1 MKIAMVSEHA
11 SPLAVL
17 GGADGGGQNVHVD
30 ALARALAR
38 RGHDLVVHTR
48 RDSARLPPRVRLDPG
63 VSVHHVSAGPA
74 RPTPKDELL
83 PYMATFAEELAAEWR
98 AAPPDLVHAH
108 FWMSG
113 LASVAAAA
121 ELGVPFVVTF
131 HALGSQKR
139 RHQGTAD
146 TSPVERVPAERS
158 LLRDCDHVVATAA
171 AEVDELVAMGGR
183 REQISVVPC
192 GVDLAHFR
200 PDGPAAPRTPG
211 RQRLLCLGRLVP
223 RKGVEDVIRSL
234 VALPDA
240 ELVVA
245 GGPPREHLAS
255 DPEARRLAG
264 IAADLGVRDRVD
276 LRGAVDRAGAP
287 TLIRSADVVV
297 CVPWYEP
304 FGIVPLEA
312 MACGRPVVGSAVGG
326 LLDSIVPGATGV
338 LVPPQRPHHLSRV
351 LGDLLA
357 DPDRRQ
363 RLGRAGATRA
373 RSRYSWDQIALEHER
388 VYSGLLAHVGA
399 VEVAR

>member
-1 MKIAMVSEHA
+1 
-11 SPLAVL
+11 
-17 GGADGGGQNVHVD
+17 
-30 ALARALAR
+30 
-38 RGHDLVVHTR
+38 
-48 RDSARLPPRVRLDPG
+48 
-63 VSVHHVSAGPA
+63 VHHVSAGPA
-74 RPTPKDELL
+74 RRTPKDELL
-83 PYMATFAEELAAEWR
+83 PYMAIFAEELAAQWR

-121 ELGVPFVVTF
+121 ELGVPVVVTF

-223 RKGVEDVIRSL
+223 RKGVEDVVRSL

-245 GGPPREHLAS
+245 GGLPREHLAG

-264 IAADLGVRDRVD
+264 MAADLGVRDRVD
-276 LRGAVDRAGAP
+276 LRGAVDRAGVP

-338 LVPPQRPHHLSRV
+338 LVPPQRPYHLARV